1 MTFRSDAKY
10 MCSDEVVNRATKHEV
25 TGIHVT
31 THL

>member
-1 MTFRSDAKY
+1 MAFRNNAKY
-10 MCSDEVVNRATKHEV
+10 ICNDEIGNGAAKHEV